1 MPLVGI
7 PSASRFLTGSFMAMA
22 LALAAL
28 LVLGVFCAGRRLG
41 EPSSTTW
48 RWTIGTAVAAVAWLG
63 ATWAAAETGLLSRL
77 DVWSPPFMGLAAAI
91 FVLGLL
97 MAFTPLGTRLV
108 DGVPLAALVAAQAFR
123 FPLELLMHHAH
134 SEGVMPY
141 QMSYSGWNFDIITG
155 LTALPVAWALH
166 RGVGGRRLALVWN
179 ALGSLLL
186 LNIVVIAI
194 VSTPMVALFGP
205 DLLNTWVMFPP
216 FVWLPAVMVLMAFAG
231 HLIIVRAIRRRFGTS
246 VRRSVRRPELQFR
259 PCRHRQSPTRQSLT
273 NCCCPGISG
282 DVIRRFLMP
291 SRSCVISTNA
301 CSPLRPRST
310 SQQHTT
316 VPVRPMPP
324 QQCT

>member
-1 MPLVGI
+1 
-7 PSASRFLTGSFMAMA
+7 
-22 LALAAL
+22 
-28 LVLGVFCAGRRLG
+28 
-41 EPSSTTW
+41 
-48 RWTIGTAVAAVAWLG
+48 
-63 ATWAAAETGLLSRL
+63 
-77 DVWSPPFMGLAAAI
+77 MGLAAAM

-166 RGVGGRRLALVWN
+166 RGLGGRRLALVWN

-186 LNIVVIAI
+186 LNIVVIAV
-194 VSTPMVALFGP
+194 VSTPIVGLFGP

-231 HLIIVRAIRRRFGTS
+231 HLVIARAIRRRFG
-246 VRRSVRRPELQFR
+246 P
-259 PCRHRQSPTRQSLT
+259 
-273 NCCCPGISG
+273 
-282 DVIRRFLMP
+282 
-291 SRSCVISTNA
+291 
-301 CSPLRPRST
+301 
-310 SQQHTT
+310 
-316 VPVRPMPP
+316 
-324 QQCT
+324 